1 MACFVVVCL
10 FLLLCVFCGG
20 CLYGGVVFSV
30 VVKFLTLISG

>member
-1 MACFVVVCL
+1 MFCCCVFV
-10 FLLLCVFCGG
+10 LLLCVFCGG